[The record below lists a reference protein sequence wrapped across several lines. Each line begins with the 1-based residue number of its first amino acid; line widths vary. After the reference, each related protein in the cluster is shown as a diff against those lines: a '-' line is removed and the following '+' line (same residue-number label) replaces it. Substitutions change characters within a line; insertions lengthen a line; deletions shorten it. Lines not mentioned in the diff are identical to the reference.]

1 MTGKMVRSALLYIF
15 FLNCFTGGAFCAEIE
30 VKSEVNPTKASIDD
44 FIRIKVSISGP
55 DARQAEMPVL
65 DRIPDF
71 TVLSEIST
79 GSSTVIN
86 NFQISVTKSY
96 TFTVKPRKIG
106 TFSVGAVSVK
116 AGKQTFRAPA
126 TKVEIVAGTVPKTQP
141 STPPSQRRIDSSP
154 GRRNGSD
161 DAFIKVYVDNQEPYV
176 GEQITLTF
184 EFYYNLAIL
193 SDTEYSPSS
202 TTGFWSIDLPKIR
215 PTTKVLGNRI
225 FNVNTIKTALS
236 PTTSGNLTIGEATV
250 RYRSGGFFSP
260 TRSRTIFSEPIT
272 VQVKP
277 FPKKGKPADF
287 SGAVGD
293 FSISA
298 SADKKSASVGDVITV
313 KIAVAGKGNLDLVTS
328 LNAPNFS
335 AFKTYDPKVSETI
348 SNSGFV
354 VGGAKTWEYVISP
367 RYQGDITLDS
377 FSLSY
382 FNPEDESYHTIS
394 TEPIDLNILP
404 GDVSAFSGTTRDISR
419 KAIEN
424 IANDIHF
431 IKPDKTIL
439 KSTRRQVYSNIAFYL
454 VYLLPFSAFTT
465 AFAVKRRR
473 DAFERNTGL
482 KRRLNAWK
490 NAQKRLDKAK
500 RLLDKEKIRDFCG
513 KLSET
518 AIEYIG
524 DRLNLDTSTLTT
536 TGVENILKENG
547 ISPQLAER
555 VRKTLELCDF
565 VRFSPDVTGHKIR
578 ENLLNDTRDII
589 AELKEVL

>member
-1 MTGKMVRSALLYIF
+1 MTGKMVRSAILYIF
-15 FLNCFTGGAFCAEIE
+15 FLNCVIGGAFCAEIE

-55 DARQAEMPVL
+55 DARKAEMPVL
-65 DRIPDF
+65 DRMPDF
-71 TVLSEIST
+71 IVLSDIST

-86 NFQISVTKSY
+86 NFQITVTKSY

-116 AGKQTFRAPA
+116 SGKQTFRAPA
-126 TKVEIVAGTVPKTQP
+126 TKVEIVTGSVPKIQP

-161 DAFIKVYVDNQEPYV
+161 DAFIKVYVDNQAPYV

-184 EFYYNLAIL
+184 ELYYNLAML

-225 FNVNTIKTALS
+225 FNVNTIKTALF
-236 PTTSGNLTIGEATV
+236 PTTSGNLTIGETTV

-260 TRSRTIFSEPIT
+260 TRSRTISSEPIT

-287 SGAVGD
+287 SGTVGD

-313 KIAVAGKGNLDLVTS
+313 KVVVAGKGNLDLITS

-382 FNPEDESYHTIS
+382 FNSKDESYHTLS
-394 TEPIDLNILP
+394 TEPTELNILP

-439 KSTRRQVYSNIAFYL
+439 KSTRRQVYSNITFYL
-454 VYLLPFSAFTT
+454 VYLLPFSAFTI

-473 DAFERNTGL
+473 DAIERNTGL

-589 AELKEVL
+589 AELKEIL